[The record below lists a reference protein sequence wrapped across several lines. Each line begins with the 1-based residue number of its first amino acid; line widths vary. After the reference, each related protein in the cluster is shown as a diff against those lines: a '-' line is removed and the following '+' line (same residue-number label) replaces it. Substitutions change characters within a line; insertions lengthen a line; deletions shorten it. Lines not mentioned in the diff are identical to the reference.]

1 MPQSLYLFICQ
12 WIVSISWLLWIML
25 QWMTVAPCVLML
37 TASLYDRPLPSGLVC
52 YCDLFFFFFLIWLPH
67 MACRIL
73 VPRPGFEPPP
83 LTASARSPSHWTA
96 RDFLVRSS
104 KSLLSFVLLIRPHM
118 QAFLQLPNTNWNENL
133 ITALPD
139 PTILGGSLFYIWNR
153 IFMIPPLHEGYQS
166 ILVKWVKHCLVGSFA
181 SLELIFVLQLVFTG
195 LQL

>member
-1 MPQSLYLFICQ
+1 
-12 WIVSISWLLWIML
+12 
-25 QWMTVAPCVLML
+25 
-37 TASLYDRPLPSGLVC
+37 
-52 YCDLFFFFFLIWLPH
+52 

-153 IFMIPPLHEGYQS
+153 IFMIPPLQEGYQS
-166 ILVKWVKHCLVGSFA
+166 ILVKWVKQCLVGSFA

-195 LQL
+195 LQLVIFPVLSEKNGLISPFFLIISLNRYWCHYGEEEKREPCCNTSD